1 MKNRLEKD
9 WAVRDRTY
17 VLSNGKSP
25 ITWTIQS
32 KHTRRK
38 PLMWFDEEKNIN
50 REIRFG
56 TNQNSIFVDEQD
68 GNVTLG
74 HVFFEDGSLFV
85 PKQKQ
90 SLQKLLSL
98 YHPQAG
104 VTWSEVNLEKQAEA
118 AVNTIELELDAL
130 NLVTELEEEQLI
142 AVLRTEYGS
151 QVSTYTPSQVKRLG
165 FTLAKA
171 NPKLFIELASDDDVQ
186 LRNFANMAV
195 ELGLVRLMDNN
206 TTFKYAS
213 NGRKIFTVPF
223 DQHPYQAFAQ
233 YFKTD
238 EGAELYKA
246 LEKKMK

>member
-1 MKNRLEKD
+1 
-9 WAVRDRTY
+9 
-17 VLSNGKSP
+17 
-25 ITWTIQS
+25 
-32 KHTRRK
+32 
-38 PLMWFDEEKNIN
+38 MWFDEEKNIN
-50 REIRFG
+50 REIRFA

-85 PKQKQ
+85 PRQKQ
-90 SLQKLLSL
+90 ALQKLLSL
-98 YHPQAG
+98 YHPQSG
-104 VTWSEVNLEKQAEA
+104 ITWAEVNLEKQAEE
-118 AVNTIELELDAL
+118 VVSSIELELDAL

-151 QVSTYTPSQVKRLG
+151 QVSAYTPSQVKRLG

-171 NPKLFIELASDDDVQ
+171 NPRLFIELASDDDVQ

-195 ELGLVRLMDNN
+195 EMGLVRLTDNN